1 MLIMTKYNDLPDTIH
16 KILDQNPAI
25 RVNMSRGLINIRA
38 LAKYIIKERKIDAS
52 LDAVV
57 SAIRRYKIDS
67 YNHIFENALNLIKKS
82 LSISTMSSLAIITAT
97 KDDEIQKLLPK
108 LFSIIRYS
116 QGNVLRIIQANESIK
131 IIIDEKNLEKIIELF
146 PPESIQDIE
155 KHLAEINLRVHSDAK
170 YTLGVSAI
178 ISNELAIN
186 GVNIIETM
194 SCFPEALWFIDEK
207 NLLKAY
213 NALDRL
219 RKQDS
224 ILY

>member
-1 MLIMTKYNDLPDTIH
+1 MLIMTKYNDLPNTIH

-52 LDAVV
+52 LDAVI

-131 IIIDEKNLEKIIELF
+131 IIIDEKNLEKILELF
-146 PPESIQDIE
+146 PRESIQDVE
-155 KHLAEINLRVHSDAK
+155 KHLAEINLRVHSDTK

-186 GVNIIETM
+186 GINIIETM

-207 NLLKAY
+207 SLLKAY
-213 NALDRL
+213 SALDRL